1 MGNVFQRKS
10 SVKQIEPIMDI
21 ENQVVSDNDLNLS
34 TTHSHIPY
42 KAVKNDLQYE
52 KYVSDVIVRRDEDTD
67 SD

>member
-10 SVKQIEPIMDI
+10 SVKQIKPIMDI
-21 ENQVVSDNDLNLS
+21 ENRVVSDNELNLS

-42 KAVKNDLQYE
+42 KAVENDLQYE
-52 KYVSDVIVRRDEDTD
+52 KYVSDVIFQRDEDTD